1 MKHHSSV
8 KYRKFSR
15 LFFLIGMFC
24 SLSFGCGGV
33 EGQADL
39 PEPVLEQI
47 QTVIFEPACATSG
60 CHDSGCTDCGNLDM
74 SSAQLSFENMVE
86 KPVANGIAKMNGW
99 VNVKPGD
106 PDRSFLIRK
115 LRGPGVGEGDAMP
128 SNSETLNEAYIK
140 ILEEWITNGAAR

>member
-1 MKHHSSV
+1 
-8 KYRKFSR
+8 
-15 LFFLIGMFC
+15 MFC
-24 SLSFGCGGV
+24 LISLGCGGA

-106 PDRSFLIRK
+106 PERSFLIRK

-128 SNSETLNEAYIK
+128 SNSESLNEPYIE